1 MSEITDC
8 SSPCGVGIQNW
19 NKCKTKME
27 NEYGYCERRGG
38 SVGSCFSFS
47 KECNLG
53 RCPDQTSKI

>member
-1 MSEITDC
+1 
-8 SSPCGVGIQNW
+8 
-19 NKCKTKME
+19 ME

-53 RCPDQTSKI
+53 LCPDQTSKI